1 MTIWLLFQ
9 KCSRI
14 CISSCRVSKSQ
25 NENADDFEKRRS
37 QAAIRAQA
45 KKELEKEQKIQEEIK
60 KMKDTYGGKTVELE
74 APRCVLTAYCP
85 VSGLVFCYQN
95 CSDLL

>member
-1 MTIWLLFQ
+1 MLTNVFFFFF
-9 KCSRI
+9 
-14 CISSCRVSKSQ
+14 CRVSKSQ
-25 NENADDFEKRRS
+25 NESADDFEKRRS

>member
-14 CISSCRVSKSQ
+14 CISFCRVSKSQ

-45 KKELEKEQKIQEEIK
+45 KKELEKEQQIQEEIK
-60 KMKDTYGGKTVELE
+60 KMKDTYGDKTVELE
-74 APRCVLTAYCP
+74 APRCVLTSYFDSTLT
-85 VSGLVFCYQN
+85 SGYSFHHG
-95 CSDLL
+95 